1 MVRKIIKGIIA
12 SSAIAIL
19 PVLGNMKMYYSPQ
32 IWILFAI
39 GLIGSIFQPDYNLLK
54 EKSNTKDKG
63 TEAQIIWSIYI
74 SQLLA
79 VLEAT
84 YLRFPDSVKW
94 NMVTTVSLIIIILGL
109 MLRTWSIYTLGNY
122 FTMHLAIQK
131 EHKIVCKGPYKYL
144 RHPSYVGAFLTYLGT
159 TIFLH
164 SWFSLIIATVILS
177 IAWLRRMHYEEKLL
191 FEEFGEEYK
200 SYCRTAKRAIP
211 GLW

>member
-1 MVRKIIKGIIA
+1 MIRKIIKGIIA

-19 PVLGNMKMYYSPQ
+19 PVLGNIKMYYSPQ

-39 GLIGSIFQPDYNLLK
+39 GLMGSIFQPDYNLIK
-54 EKSNTKDKG
+54 DKSNTKDKG
-63 TEAQIIWSIYI
+63 TEAQIIWSVYI

-79 VLEAT
+79 VLEAS

-94 NMVTTVSLIIIILGL
+94 NMVTTVSLIIMILGL

-131 EHKIVCKGPYKYL
+131 EHKIIRKGPYKYL
-144 RHPSYVGAFLTYLGT
+144 RHPSYIGAFLTYWGT

-164 SWFSLIIATVILS
+164 SWFSLIVAAIILS

-191 FEEFGEEYK
+191 IEKFGEEYK
-200 SYCRTAKRAIP
+200 SYCKTAKRAIP